1 MKKTLLAV
9 VLALL
14 MVVALGLT
22 ACQQTVTLTLYD
34 TDGTTVLDTVT
45 VKSGEAPAKPQDPTK
60 AGHTFEGWFV
70 TPTNQ
75 TEFDFTKPLTKDAKA
90 YAQWIDNTYEDGRIW
105 VIVGNGT
112 FSWEEAVSGSRFT
125 KKSGTNNVFE
135 LTTDLYKDN
144 EFQLTVLLEDGGLAY
159 KNGGARAC
167 GSNLRNA
174 GEYMEAKGNGLD
186 SAANTNILVTKD
198 GNYTLTL
205 ITAEDNAKNRI
216 TVKRNGDATPPD
228 EKVTISYHI
237 KGNGITYWADALT
250 PATTFKENTAG
261 KMELTVYLKQNEEFM
276 FTKMSTKGDTHKQE
290 TTYNAT
296 NLTETSKTLFE
307 GTSNL
312 KAKEAGYYTFILDVD
327 KKEISATLDKETA
340 RIEMNYFI
348 DGTILGGTYGDYMKA
363 DKQAQYKMTKNGDIY
378 SIEGVQLNK
387 DEELIIRSHPATEK
401 DLTWSTPR
409 TDYGVKYLF
418 GTTGFVAANNNI
430 KVEESGKYNII
441 FDSYT
446 QFVTVAKEGKDIY
459 IKGSMQTNW
468 SHGFKSEY
476 KFSATDNKNV
486 YELTITLA
494 VDNEFG
500 LETYFVGSKVGG
512 VWVGLS
518 DKLGTAGDANGS
530 FSTTLS
536 NGDASHNLVCN
547 QAGTYKL
554 SYNLETGKLD
564 IYAVTE
570 PAA

>member
-1 MKKTLLAV
+1 MKKTLLAFAL
-9 VLALL
+9 VLVMA
-14 MVVALGLT
+14 VAIGLT

-34 TDGTTVLDTVT
+34 TDGTTPLAT
-45 VKSGEAPAKPQDPTK
+45 VKVRSGEAPTKPKDPVK
-60 AGHTFEGWFV
+60 EGYTFEGWFL
-70 TPTNQ
+70 TPTHA

-90 YAQWIDNTYEDGRIW
+90 YAQWIDNTYQDSRVW
-105 VIVGNGT
+105 VIVGNGAY
-112 FSWEEAVSGSRFT
+112 SWEEAVSGSRFT

-159 KNGGARAC
+159 KNEGARAC
-167 GSNLRNA
+167 GSNLRKA
-174 GEYMEAKGNGLD
+174 DEYMEAKDNGYD
-186 SAANTNILVTKD
+186 TAANTNILVKQD

-205 ITAEDNAKNRI
+205 ITAEENSGNRI

-237 KGNGITYWADALT
+237 KGSGITYWADALT
-250 PATTFKENTAG
+250 PATTFKENVAG

-290 TTYNAT
+290 TTYNTT
-296 NLTETSKTLFE
+296 NLAEASKALFE
-307 GTSNL
+307 GAGNL
-312 KAKEAGYYTFILDVD
+312 KAKEAGYYTFVLDVD
-327 KKEISATLDKETA
+327 KKEISATLDKDTA
-340 RIEMNYFI
+340 RVENNYFI
-348 DGTILGGTYGDYMKA
+348 DGNILGGKYGDYMKA
-363 DKQAQYKMTKNGDIY
+363 EKQAKYKMTKNGDIY

-387 DEELIIRSHPATEK
+387 DEELIIRSHPATETN
-401 DLTWSTPR
+401 LTWDSPR

-418 GTTGFVAANNNI
+418 GTTGFTAANNNI

-446 QFVTVAKEGKDIY
+446 QFVTIAKEGKDIY
-459 IKGSMQTNW
+459 IKGSMQDGW
-468 SHGFKSEY
+468 VHGFKSEY
-476 KFSATDNKNV
+476 KFAATSNKNV

-494 VDNEFG
+494 ADAEFG

-512 VWVGLS
+512 VWVGLT
-518 DKLGTAGDANGS
+518 DKLGTDGDANSS
-530 FSTTLS
+530 FSTTKA
-536 NGDASHNLVCN
+536 NGTQSHNLVCN
-547 QAGTYKL
+547 VAGTYKL

-564 IYAVTE
+564 IYSVTE